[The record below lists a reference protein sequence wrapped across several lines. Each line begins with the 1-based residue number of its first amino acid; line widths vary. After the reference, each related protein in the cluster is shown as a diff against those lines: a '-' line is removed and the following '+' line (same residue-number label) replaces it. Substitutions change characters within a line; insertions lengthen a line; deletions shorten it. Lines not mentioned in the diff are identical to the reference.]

1 MGNPSGLTPDQLAD
15 LRRLLPSRKIEAI
28 KLFREIAGVDL
39 AEAKAAVEALAAGG
53 VPGGGAPR
61 AQTLS
66 WEAAVHQGVRAL
78 RQQPGVSLYDAKA
91 IVDVAGV
98 LPAGLRAPSR
108 EEAVELT
115 DLVVRGAVED
125 VAARLGALFGLDP
138 ATAADVAGR
147 LQSARRRPRLIF
159 AAIAL
164 GLLAA
169 TAWIVWRA
177 ITG

>member
-1 MGNPSGLTPDQLAD
+1 MGDPSGLTPDQLAD

-28 KLFREIAGVDL
+28 KLFREITGVGL
-39 AEAKAAVEALAAGG
+39 AEAKAAVEALEG
-53 VPGGGAPR
+53 VQAPR
-61 AQTLS
+61 
-66 WEAAVHQGVRAL
+66 R
-78 RQQPGVSLYDAKA
+78 QPGVSLYDAKA
-91 IVDVAGV
+91 IVDLAGV

-125 VAARLGALFGLDP
+125 AAARLGVLFGLDP
-138 ATAADVAGR
+138 ATADDVAGR
-147 LQSARRRPRLIF
+147 LRSARRRPRMIF

-164 GLLAA
+164 GMLAA
-169 TAWIVWRA
+169 TLWILWRA